1 MIECKIDAHV
11 ALLIHQAREGTPR
24 SAALALER
32 ERFIDLFDGEDQ
44 REGVNAFLEKRKPV
58 WKNA

>member
-1 MIECKIDAHV
+1 
-11 ALLIHQAREGTPR
+11 LIHQARQGIPR

-44 REGVNAFLEKRKPV
+44 QEGVKAFLDKRKPD